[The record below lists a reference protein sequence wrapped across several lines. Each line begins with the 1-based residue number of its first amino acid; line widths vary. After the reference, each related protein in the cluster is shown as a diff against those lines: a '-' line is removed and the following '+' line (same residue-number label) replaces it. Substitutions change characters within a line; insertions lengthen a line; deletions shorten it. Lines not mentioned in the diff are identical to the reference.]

1 MILVRMKQMT
11 ALSAPQIPG
20 WHKSVHHTRKYL
32 WVCVYLSVYLTM
44 FLSNDVDIALSRNGV
59 IYIYIIYPHYMARSQ
74 GKGFLTINFLE

>member
-59 IYIYIIYPHYMARSQ
+59 IYIYIYILYTPITWHVHKEKVS
-74 GKGFLTINFLE
+74 